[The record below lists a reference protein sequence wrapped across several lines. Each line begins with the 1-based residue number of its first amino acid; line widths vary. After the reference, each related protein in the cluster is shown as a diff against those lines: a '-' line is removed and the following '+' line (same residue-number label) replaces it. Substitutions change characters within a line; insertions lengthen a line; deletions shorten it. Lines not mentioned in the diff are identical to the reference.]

1 MRYTDHVLAGQEET
15 SLFATRFTLIA
26 AGGLTLL
33 LQACAVAP
41 PAGDP
46 PVAPSTA
53 TSTAPPATPSEAPSD
68 APPVVTEQKPAA
80 ELNLNLP
87 DHALATGDYAPVTGT
102 DRTFLDKG
110 FSALAAGDHR
120 EAVNYFRRHQRLEST
135 PGADWEAGIAVA
147 YDKMLPD
154 SPYYNWRAAHESYL
168 RLMREQPQGIQL
180 HQQIQLM
187 RDALAVFAELHV
199 RINDMQK
206 EKRTMSENLE
216 KRDEALR
223 RLRELTLG
231 QKGSAP

>member
-1 MRYTDHVLAGQEET
+1 LPAIRIA
-15 SLFATRFTLIA
+15 LIA
-26 AGGLTLL
+26 AGGLTVL

-41 PAGDP
+41 PVGDP
-46 PVAPSTA
+46 PAAPSTA
-53 TSTAPPATPSEAPSD
+53 QSTAPPATSSEPPADAAP
-68 APPVVTEQKPAA
+68 VETEQQPAA

-87 DHALATGDYAPVTGT
+87 DQALATGDYAPETGI

-147 YDKMLPD
+147 YDKMMPD
-154 SPYYNWRAAHESYL
+154 SPYYNWRTARESYL
-168 RLMREQPQGIQL
+168 RLMRDQPQGIEL
-180 HQQIQLM
+180 HPQIQLM
-187 RDALAVFAELHV
+187 RDALAVFAGLHV
-199 RINDMQK
+199 RINDLQK
-206 EKRTMSENLE
+206 EKRTLSENLE

-231 QKGSAP
+231 QKESAP

>member
-1 MRYTDHVLAGQEET
+1 
-15 SLFATRFTLIA
+15 
-26 AGGLTLL
+26 
-33 LQACAVAP
+33 
-41 PAGDP
+41 
-46 PVAPSTA
+46 
-53 TSTAPPATPSEAPSD
+53 
-68 APPVVTEQKPAA
+68 VVTEQKPVT
-80 ELNLNLP
+80 LNLP
-87 DHALATGDYAPVTGT
+87 DQALAAGEYATATGI

-154 SPYYNWRAAHESYL
+154 SPYYNWRAAYESYL

-180 HQQIQLM
+180 HRQIRLM
-187 RDALAVFAELHV
+187 RDALAVFGELHV
-199 RINDMQK
+199 RINDLQK
-206 EKRTMSENLE
+206 EKRTLSENLE

-231 QKGSAP
+231 QKESAP

>member
-1 MRYTDHVLAGQEET
+1 L
-15 SLFATRFTLIA
+15 LATRCTLIA
-26 AGGLTLL
+26 AGGLALL

-46 PVAPSTA
+46 PVTPPASVPSTA
-53 TSTAPPATPSEAPSD
+53 PSEALTE
-68 APPVVTEQKPAA
+68 APAVVTEQKPVT
-80 ELNLNLP
+80 LNLP
-87 DHALATGDYAPVTGT
+87 DQTPATGEYAPATGI

-180 HQQIQLM
+180 HRQIRLM

-199 RINDMQK
+199 RINDLQK
-206 EKRTMSENLE
+206 ENRTLSENLE

-231 QKGSAP
+231 QKESVP